1 MLSFKI
7 RQVIL
12 CFVRISNRTD
22 YARYDR
28 QVLLRS
34 LTAFLLR
41 FAIRGRWEISSPIP
55 PARGPV
61 PRPLLRFASILVFL
75 YKSQIER
82 NYARNDRQF
91 SLPPLTVFLL
101 RFAIRE
107 RWEISSPIPPAWGPV
122 PRFLLLFASILVFY
136 LRIAYFYSHGSF
148 LCVKNKQL
156 AEFRHS
162 AGCFFYTIPDNRYA
176 RAFLICPASTC
187 NAGSG
192 SRHRRFHPC
201 RTGRCAW
208 ASPARVQPSCEPYS
222 SRGRRGTCRT
232 PSG

>member
-1 MLSFKI
+1 MGDFIPHTPCLGTSPQTLSPLRVYLRFFI
-7 RQVIL
+7 W
-12 CFVRISNRTD
+12 ISNRTD
-22 YARYDR
+22 YARNDR
-28 QVLLRS
+28 QVLLRF

-41 FAIRGRWEISSPIP
+41 FAIMGRWEI
-55 PARGPV
+55 
-61 PRPLLRFASILVFL
+61 L
-75 YKSQIER
+75 
-82 NYARNDRQF
+82 
-91 SLPPLTVFLL
+91 
-101 RFAIRE
+101 
-107 RWEISSPIPPAWGPV
+107 SPIPPAWGPV
-122 PRFLLLFASILVFY
+122 PRLLLRFASILVFY
-136 LRIAYFYSHGSF
+136 LRIACFYSHGSF

-192 SRHRRFHPC
+192 SRHRRFHSC

>member
-1 MLSFKI
+1 MRNDS
-7 RQVIL
+7 QIL
-12 CFVRISNRTD
+12 
-22 YARYDR
+22 
-28 QVLLRS
+28 LPS
-34 LTAFLLR
+34 LTA
-41 FAIRGRWEISSPIP
+41 
-55 PARGPV
+55 
-61 PRPLLRFASILVFL
+61 
-75 YKSQIER
+75 
-82 NYARNDRQF
+82 
-91 SLPPLTVFLL
+91 FLL

-122 PRFLLLFASILVFY
+122 PRPLLRFASILVSLYGFQIERSYARNDRQVLLPSLTAFSSLLRDKGMMGDFIPHTPAWGPVPRPLLRFAFILVFY
-136 LRIAYFYSHGSF
+136 LKIAYFYSHGSF

-162 AGCFFYTIPDNRYA
+162 TGCFFYTIPDNRYA

-192 SRHRRFHPC
+192 SRRRRFHPC